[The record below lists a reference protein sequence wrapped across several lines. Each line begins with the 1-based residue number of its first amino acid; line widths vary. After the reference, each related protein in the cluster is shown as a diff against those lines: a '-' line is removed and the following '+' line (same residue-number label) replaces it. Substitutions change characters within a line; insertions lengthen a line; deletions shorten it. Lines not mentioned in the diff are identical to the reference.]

1 MRTAPGLMYFEKCA
15 IAWNIGFTSMVS
27 VVPSQMIGAPQKLST
42 WFGPPISSSTRLQS
56 IQ

>member
-42 WFGPPISSSTRLQS
+42 WFGPPISSSTRFQS